1 MLRICS
7 AAITGDDVSRSYFSG
22 RPFPVTDTFL
32 GMTDTP
38 KLSSV
43 VPSLANLRDIGGPES
58 SFGGTV
64 RTGSVFRSTD
74 LASLSAEGAQT
85 LADLGIVTIYDLR
98 TESERETAPDLTP
111 DGIRELGLDVLADKQ
126 YRAIPAQMQQ
136 MIADPAFAAE
146 ALGGG
151 QALEYFQGSYRDFVT
166 LPSAVASYRQ
176 LFVDLA
182 QPPSSPA
189 LIHCTT
195 GKDRTGWAAAALLLF
210 LGASEDAVF
219 ADYLETNK
227 VLLPMFAPLLERF
240 EAKGIDPT
248 LLEGVLGVRREY
260 LQASMAELAQVHG
273 SIEAYF
279 TDGLKIDASTQ
290 EQLRSSLL
298 S

>member
-7 AAITGDDVSRSYFSG
+7 AAITGDDASQTFFR
-22 RPFPVTDTFL
+22 RPCPALVRL
-32 GMTDTP
+32 
-38 KLSSV
+38 LS
-43 VPSLANLRDIGGPES
+43 
-58 SFGGTV
+58 GTV
-64 RTGSVFRSTD
+64 ERPIHSRYDRYSEVVFRRTVAGEPPRHRWPRIELRRHRPHRSVFRSTD
-74 LASLSAEGAQT
+74 LASLSADGAQT

-146 ALGGG
+146 ALGSG

-182 QPPSSPA
+182 QPASSPA
-189 LIHCTT
+189 LVHCTT

-219 ADYLETNK
+219 TDYLETNK
-227 VLLPMFAPLLERF
+227 VLLPMFAPLLERSRPRVSTRPCSKVSSVSG
-240 EAKGIDPT
+240 AST
-248 LLEGVLGVRREY
+248 WRRRW
-260 LQASMAELAQVHG
+260 QSSHR
-273 SIEAYF
+273 F
-279 TDGLKIDASTQ
+279 TDPSRPTSPTA
-290 EQLRSSLL
+290 
-298 S
+298 